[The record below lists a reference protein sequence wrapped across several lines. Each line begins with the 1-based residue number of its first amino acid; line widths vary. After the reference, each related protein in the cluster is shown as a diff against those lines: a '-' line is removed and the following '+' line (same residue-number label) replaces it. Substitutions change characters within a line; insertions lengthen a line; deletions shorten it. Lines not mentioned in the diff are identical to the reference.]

1 MAVTNTLT
9 ADTVSEQIAGLG
21 HPVHTTQ
28 VPIGTVFAECNQ
40 TGACDHLDPAD
51 RAAIVTI
58 YGTETTAEVCLA
70 CVVAHLRDSFH
81 VDTGNQPDRTT
92 VEISV
97 PATAENYAAA
107 SWTHPA
113 QLAYVIDA
121 DGREGAVNGY
131 DSVLHGGRRVA
142 IDVRGEFDVDTR
154 EGRAALAAI
163 AAAITD
169 TLTTAGRAA

>member
-81 VDTGNQPDRTT
+81 VDTGNDPDRTV
-92 VEISV
+92 VEINV
-97 PATAENYAAA
+97 PATAETFAAA
-107 SWTHPA
+107 NWAHPA
-113 QLAYVIDA
+113 RLANIVDA
-121 DGREGAVNGY
+121 DGREGAITGY
-131 DSVLHGGRRVA
+131 DSVLHGGRRIAVN
-142 IDVRGEFDVDTR
+142 VRGEFDVDTR